1 MKVIVKRFYY
11 LNKEE
16 IALVRRWMKDNNTSY
31 RKLGKELGV
40 SGSYLHDMIHNR
52 RSVNEKLLEYFAS
65 KGLSFKWEKD

>member
-1 MKVIVKRFYY
+1 MKVVVKRFYY

-40 SGSYLHDMIHNR
+40 SSSYLHDMIHNR
-52 RSVNEKLLEYFAS
+52 R
-65 KGLSFKWEKD
+65 